1 MKTLFLT
8 LIFLIISNI
17 TYSQFRI
24 GTVRMADSTGTLTV
38 SAPIK
43 SWQSHWVKMKDLDST
58 IAGPGLKY
66 TGSGLTLK
74 IGPGLYISNDT
85 LFVEG
90 LSNKF
95 FDEIRIIA
103 DLETPTINF
112 LNVLNEDDTNYHS
125 LGADIKINN
134 SLIIKLLAGA
144 HPATIFY
151 GGVGIG
157 DDISLQEHED
167 YPNRL
172 AIDAE
177 RVDILGDTLTIGG
190 QDLVARN
197 DGKFEVAN
205 TLVTF
210 GNFESGR
217 DIYFEEYLKV
227 GNSLTSETVIKYD
240 RSLFPKLVVDN
251 VEPDDL
257 EYGQVILWYDNEHL
271 YWLINVDG
279 KNWKVQLQ

>member
-217 DIYFEEYLKV
+217 DIYFEGYLKV

-257 EYGQVILWYDNEHL
+257 EYGQVILWYDTEHL

>member
-112 LNVLNEDDTNYHS
+112 LNALNE
-125 LGADIKINN
+125 ADIKINN

-217 DIYFEEYLKV
+217 DIYFEGYLKV

-257 EYGQVILWYDNEHL
+257 EYGQVILWYDTEHL

>member
-95 FDEIRIIA
+95 FD
-103 DLETPTINF
+103 
-112 LNVLNEDDTNYHS
+112 
-125 LGADIKINN
+125 
-134 SLIIKLLAGA
+134 
-144 HPATIFY
+144 
-151 GGVGIG
+151 
-157 DDISLQEHED
+157 
-167 YPNRL
+167 
-172 AIDAE
+172 
-177 RVDILGDTLTIGG
+177 
-190 QDLVARN
+190 
-197 DGKFEVAN
+197 
-205 TLVTF
+205 
-210 GNFESGR
+210 
-217 DIYFEEYLKV
+217 IYFEGYLKV

-257 EYGQVILWYDNEHL
+257 EYGQVILWYDTEHL

>member
-90 LSNKF
+90 LSNN

-112 LNVLNEDDTNYHS
+112 LNVLNE
-125 LGADIKINN
+125 ADIKINN

-217 DIYFEEYLKV
+217 DIYFEGYLKV

-257 EYGQVILWYDNEHL
+257 EHGQVILWYDTEHL
-271 YWLINVDG
+271 YWLINMAG
-279 KNWKVQLQ
+279 KNWKVQLQHD

>member
-210 GNFESGR
+210 GNFESGS
-217 DIYFEEYLKV
+217 DIYFEGYLKV

-257 EYGQVILWYDNEHL
+257 EYGQVILWYDTEHL

>member
-217 DIYFEEYLKV
+217 DIYFEGYLNV

-257 EYGQVILWYDNEHL
+257 EYGQVILWYDTEHL

>member
-217 DIYFEEYLKV
+217 DIYFEGYLKV

-257 EYGQVILWYDNEHL
+257 EYGQVILWYDTDHL

>member
-112 LNVLNEDDTNYHS
+112 LNVLNE
-125 LGADIKINN
+125 ADIKINN

-217 DIYFEEYLKV
+217 DIYFEGYLKV

-257 EYGQVILWYDNEHL
+257 EYGQVILWYDTKHL

>member
-217 DIYFEEYLKV
+217 DIYFEGYLNV

-251 VEPDDL
+251 VEPYDL
-257 EYGQVILWYDNEHL
+257 EYGQVILWYDTEHL

>member
-217 DIYFEEYLKV
+217 DIYFEGYLKV

-251 VEPDDL
+251 VEPYDL
-257 EYGQVILWYDNEHL
+257 EYGQVILWYDTEHL